1 MRRGN
6 AAATPQRLSAARL
19 ADLVPSEAL
28 VTLLSRA
35 ALTGKLATFDDR
47 GREVAEATL
56 DLTPDQRVK
65 IAEGLLGKVMA
76 APQRVA
82 LEAAPTPDILRDAA
96 LVKSISTE
104 ALYAVIQSASRE
116 PVEFGGLNGPHPSS
130 GGSASDRTTGSAD
143 PLGT

>member
-47 GREVAEATL
+47 GREVAEATVE
-56 DLTPDQRVK
+56 LTPDQRVK

-104 ALYAVIQSASRE
+104 ALYAVINEASR
-116 PVEFGGLNGPHPSS
+116 PGI
-130 GGSASDRTTGSAD
+130 TGTGVPD
-143 PLGT
+143 PAPTGT